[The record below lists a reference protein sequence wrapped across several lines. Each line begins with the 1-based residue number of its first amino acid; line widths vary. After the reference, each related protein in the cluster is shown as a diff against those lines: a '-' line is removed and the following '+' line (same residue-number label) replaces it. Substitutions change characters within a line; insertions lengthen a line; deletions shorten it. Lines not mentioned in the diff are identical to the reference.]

1 MNNKLIISTLFL
13 ALTAACSTP
22 TTMLKNNKTGEIVTC
37 GGGSGGSWA
46 GGAIGYNI
54 QKSSDKD
61 CVIAYQKKGFKI
73 IENTPAKSESKA
85 K

>member
-1 MNNKLIISTLFL
+1 MNKKLIVIVAFS
-13 ALTAACSTP
+13 ALAACSTP

-54 QKSSDKD
+54 QKSNDKD

-73 IENTPAKSESKA
+73 IENTPAKSESKV